1 MIFFLNLYRLRES
14 QKLQFDKKCCTRYIR
29 KLYIHAAIY
38 DDQTLILFVFYYRHI
53 FLPTFRNKSQ
63 SLVNKIKTYVLMSQK
78 SFSCLFLQITKK
90 SESFKYNTIH
100 WLNARWVT
108 HCVIAKMHA
117 LPQFNKSGI

>member
-14 QKLQFDKKCCTRYIR
+14 QKTQFDKKCCTRYIR

-63 SLVNKIKTYVLMSQK
+63 SLVNKIKTYVLIFIYFKNLSVFYFYKLQK
-78 SFSCLFLQITKK
+78 NLNHSS
-90 SESFKYNTIH
+90 TIPY
-100 WLNARWVT
+100 T
-108 HCVIAKMHA
+108 
-117 LPQFNKSGI
+117 G